1 MSDPARGLKQFKDL
15 TELSPA
21 TLQVVESLGFK
32 ETTPVQA
39 AVIPLFCGN
48 KDVAVDA
55 ATGSGKTLAFV
66 LPIVERLRRLEEPM
80 RKHQV
85 GAIIVS
91 PTRELS
97 RQIFNVALPFLDTVP
112 GLTRQLLVGGT
123 DPAEDILRFREQGGH
138 VLVGTPGR
146 IDDVL
151 KRCPLM
157 DTRRL
162 EVLVLDEADRLL
174 DMGFRTQLD
183 AIMARL
189 PKQRRTGLFSATQTE
204 AVQALARAG
213 LRNSVRI
220 NVAVS
225 VAPNQQGAPQKGNK
239 HIPSETGAAAHE
251 ATQKTPTQLQITYT
265 ITELNERLPQL
276 VQFLRVHA
284 KAEKIIVYCLTC
296 ACVDFYA
303 LALTRLGPK
312 LLPKVQVK
320 ALHGRMKQS
329 VREST
334 LEAFIKLPAGVLLAT
349 DLAARGLDIP
359 EVQWVVQVDAP
370 QDPSAF
376 VHRVGRTARAGRSG
390 AALLYLSPHESSY
403 VDFLKLRSVPLV
415 PSPQLEGAPAEV
427 GSLLRTEAESDR
439 EFMEA
444 GTRAFVSYVRGY
456 KEHHC
461 RFIFR
466 VQDLSLGRLASSL
479 GLLRLPHMP
488 EVKKAL
494 MAQPSG
500 GSAGCLEHFSP
511 SPVDIEAVKF
521 KDKAREKQRQKVL
534 KERAQQA
541 AEAGAAASSRKHA
554 RTDKRSKPETP
565 HQSGERLTAAVRRKL
580 QAQDEAKELAAEY
593 ALLRKVKS
601 GRMSERAYEVATGLA
616 AASSGSGDDVDDD
629 GSLEES
635 GKQPYDGDEG
645 GVCDKAA
652 GTGIA
657 SGRSQGQTA
666 GKVINGRSEHHSCKE
681 GRHGGVSQP
690 VAESNQLQLK
700 QKARLHKLKRKK
712 GKGKKKG
719 QKSIPS

>member
-1 MSDPARGLKQFKDL
+1 MPEPAMQLKQFKDI

-21 TLQVVESLGFK
+21 TLQVVESMGLK

-66 LPIVERLRRLEEPM
+66 LPLVERLRKLEEPM

-123 DPAEDILRFREQGGH
+123 DLAQDILRFREQGGH

-189 PKQRRTGLFSATQTE
+189 PKQRRTGAPKSSNASSAS
-204 AVQALARAG
+204 G
-213 LRNSVRI
+213 
-220 NVAVS
+220 NV
-225 VAPNQQGAPQKGNK
+225 
-239 HIPSETGAAAHE
+239 AHE
-251 ATQKTPTQLQITYT
+251 ATQKTPSQLQISYSV
-265 ITELNERLPQL
+265 TELDERLPQL
-276 VQFLRVHA
+276 IQFLRVHG
-284 KAEKIIVYCLTC
+284 KAEKVIVYCLTC

-303 LALTRLGPK
+303 LALTRLTPK
-312 LLPKVQVK
+312 LLPQVQVK

-334 LEAFIKLPAGVLLAT
+334 LESFIKLPAGVLLAT

-390 AALLYLSPHESSY
+390 AALLYLSPHETSY
-403 VDFLKLRSVPLV
+403 VDFLKLRNVPLV

-427 GSLLRTEAESDR
+427 GSLLRAEAESDR

-444 GTRAFVSYVRGY
+444 GTRAFVSYLRGY

-466 VQDLSLGRLASSL
+466 IQDLSLGRLASSL

-511 SPVDIEAVKF
+511 STVDIDAVKF

-541 AEAGAAASSRKHA
+541 AEDGAAASSRKQA
-554 RTDKRSKPETP
+554 RTDKRAKPETQ
-565 HQSGERLTAAVRRKL
+565 HQPGERLTAAVRRKL

-616 AASSGSGDDVDDD
+616 AASSDNDDNDDDDDGDD
-629 GSLEES
+629 GSLEGGE
-635 GKQPYDGDEG
+635 KQHYDGDEV
-645 GVCDKAA
+645 GVCNKAA
-652 GTGIA
+652 GTSTASSSIQNQA
-657 SGRSQGQTA
+657 AEKDRSGRDSITA
-666 GKVINGRSEHHSCKE
+666 GKVGNGRLEQQGCKE
-681 GRHGGVSQP
+681 EQHGGVNQS
-690 VAESNQLQLK
+690 VAGSNQLQLK
-700 QKARLHKLKRKK
+700 TKARLNKQKRKK
-712 GKGKKKG
+712 MKVKKKKG
-719 QKSIPS
+719 QRLDS